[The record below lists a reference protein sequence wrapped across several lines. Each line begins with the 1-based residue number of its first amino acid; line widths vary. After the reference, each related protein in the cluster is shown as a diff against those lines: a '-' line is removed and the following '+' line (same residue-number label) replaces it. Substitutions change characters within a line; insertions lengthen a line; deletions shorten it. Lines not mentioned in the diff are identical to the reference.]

1 VWYLQRVL
9 SGVVTAIGYVVGVAG
24 SSVIKKA
31 IRREPGP
38 RVKKVAWIG
47 LTVGATASTIYQL
60 WLSAVWQ
67 QDMRRLLGL
76 APDESSVIAVTMGVL
91 AIAGIV
97 ALLIVLLVKLIL
109 MGLGGLYR
117 FVSQHKLL
125 KRVPRV
131 VTGLIAASLTTI
143 VLLGIVC
150 SSLVGRL
157 SRTLR
162 PSMTV
167 PVSSS
172 RSEPTSGSRHPP
184 IRSSRSSWR

>member
-38 RVKKVAWIG
+38 PVKKVAWIG
-47 LTVGATASTIYQL
+47 LTVGATAGTIYQL

-109 MGLGGLYR
+109 
-117 FVSQHKLL
+117 S
-125 KRVPRV
+125 
-131 VTGLIAASLTTI
+131 
-143 VLLGIVC
+143 
-150 SSLVGRL
+150 
-157 SRTLR
+157 
-162 PSMTV
+162 
-167 PVSSS
+167 VSSV
-172 RSEPTSGSRHPP
+172 RRWLAGCRGHCGLP
-184 IRSSRSSWR
+184 